1 MEQSPSHCECGA
13 ALRDDACA
21 LNNGIFSDEAGRNP
35 RPPISARD
43 TTGNLHSP
51 GLRFAPVEL
60 HRIPKKRT
68 RNLHEKILH
77 RVSRRAST
85 LFCAPQSGDARSGA
99 AYRLDRRSCARFFG
113 VRAGGAHDHAGRG
126 DRDGRRVQPAAHR
139 EQGARRGRAGRHRRC
154 TPVSQPDVG
163 HFRRTAAS
171 AQRLRHAFRD
181 HMGCRRGAA
190 DRVCIRARFA
200 PARGGSGP
208 GLR

>member
-1 MEQSPSHCECGA
+1 MEFFPTR
-13 ALRDDACA
+13 LV
-21 LNNGIFSDEAGRNP
+21 GILAR
-35 RPPISARD
+35 RSARA
-43 TTGNLHSP
+43 TRP
-51 GLRFAPVEL
+51 GICILPDSASLPWNCIESQ
-60 HRIPKKRT
+60 KKRT

-99 AYRLDRRSCARFFG
+99 ARRIDRRSCARFFG

-139 EQGARRGRAGRHRRC
+139 EQGARRGRPGRHRCR

-163 HFRRTAAS
+163 RFRRTAAS

-200 PARGGSGP
+200 PARSGSGL